1 MQKGSIV
8 QGKYWFNSWS
18 ALAISMVFLMTIF
31 GSPRISHSKTIN
43 AGFLLKKMNS
53 DQQVSYITGVVE
65 GLAYSRYLREKPS
78 QKGMKCI
85 YSWYAEGDRVKK
97 WKRIDAWFSRHP
109 DKPIGVLLYV
119 LIKKKCG
126 A

>member
-1 MQKGSIV
+1 MQVKKS
-8 QGKYWFNSWS
+8 FNSLRIL
-18 ALAISMVFLMTIF
+18 ALCAIFLAACL
-31 GSPRISHSKTIN
+31 GNAGVSHSKTIN
-43 AGFLLKKMNS
+43 AGFVLEEMSS
-53 DQQVSYITGVVE
+53 DQQVSYITGVIE

-78 QKGMKCI
+78 QKGMKCV
-85 YSWYAEGDRVKK
+85 YSWFESDSWANK

-109 DKPIGVLLYV
+109 DKPVGVLLYV